1 MVSLCLTA
9 IDSNL
14 PVFRWVES
22 IPNWW
27 MEWGWWMKCV
37 YKYIS
42 YHNLRLRWFNL
53 VSRMKIS
60 TEKYDVA
67 NQHKHVH
74 VVRGICNVSICLI
87 TVQISTFVL
96 CVFRVSAWFRL
107 IKYLHTDD
115 LRPPWTALN
124 VYLVCRRLNIIKYT
138 PWRFISCHI
147 LFLLLQEIS
156 IETSESTS
164 NLGYHQFPSCHL
176 HQKIR
181 KFVWRL
187 PTHIQR
193 AFPWSRWIHFSPS
206 SEILS
211 VEAPK
216 SLLQQ
221 RWFWFRFYKFL
232 YFIHFHS

>member
-27 MEWGWWMKCV
+27 MEWGWWMK
-37 YKYIS
+37 KK

-53 VSRMKIS
+53 VSRTKIS

-74 VVRGICNVSICLI
+74 VVHGTCNVSICLI
-87 TVQISTFVL
+87 TVQISTLVL

-115 LRPPWTALN
+115 LRPPLTALN

-147 LFLLLQEIS
+147 LFFVAPRNIHWNIRIDLQLSLPSIS
-156 IETSESTS
+156 K
-164 NLGYHQFPSCHL
+164 L
-176 HQKIR
+176 
-181 KFVWRL
+181 
-187 PTHIQR
+187 
-193 AFPWSRWIHFSPS
+193 PS
-206 SEILS
+206 SSKDSKICLKAS
-211 VEAPK
+211 NSYSTCFSMK
-216 SLLQQ
+216 
-221 RWFWFRFYKFL
+221 
-232 YFIHFHS
+232 